1 MKKAISPDTPLA
13 DTDPPALIQELPIAK
28 QPEDRLIPL
37 TKVLVA
43 LPVTFKAAVLIP
55 AVKVEVAEPVT
66 VATPVESEV
75 LVALV
80 VVEFNPVKFCKVLE
94 PVAKILAEVNSEL
107 MNPLVPV
114 IVVAKRLV
122 LVD

>member
-1 MKKAISPDTPLA
+1 MFNLVVSI
-13 DTDPPALIQELPIAK
+13 PPPN
-28 QPEDRLIPL
+28 
-37 TKVLVA
+37 VVV
-43 LPVTFKAAVLIP
+43 PV
-55 AVKVEVAEPVT
+55 PVT
-66 VATPVESEV
+66 VSVPTLKEV